1 VSGGLIGSPLAALA
15 QQPGKVP
22 RIGFISTTL
31 PGSSPAT
38 DAFLQGLRELAYVEG
53 RSIAIEWRWGR
64 GSTRQ
69 FPEFAADMVRLKVNI
84 IVAAN
89 DTAGHAA
96 QLATRTFPI
105 VIPDMADP
113 VGSGFVANLARPG
126 GNITGLTLQSFDIV
140 AKRLQL
146 FREAFPKAPR
156 IGLLVDS
163 TTLDSRQEAAEAET
177 AARVLGMQLQRLEVS
192 TSTGLEDAF
201 AALAT
206 EGANAVFTVGGT
218 LFYANRVQLAEQA
231 LKRQLTMMCGGR
243 DAVQAGCLMG
253 YSANL
258 EDLFRRAAIYV
269 DKILKG
275 ASPADLP
282 VEQPTKFE
290 LAINLKTAKALGI
303 TMPPWLLSRADEVI
317 E

>member
-1 VSGGLIGSPLAALA
+1 M
-15 QQPGKVP
+15 
-22 RIGFISTTL
+22 
-31 PGSSPAT
+31 
-38 DAFLQGLRELAYVEG
+38 
-53 RSIAIEWRWGR
+53 GR
-64 GSTRQ
+64 GSTKQ

-96 QLATRTFPI
+96 QLATRTIPI
-105 VIPDMADP
+105 VIPTMADP
-113 VGSGFVANLARPG
+113 VGAGFVASLARPG

-140 AKRLQL
+140 GKRLQL
-146 FREAFPKAPR
+146 FREAVPNVPR
-156 IGLLVDS
+156 IGLPVDI
-163 TTLDSRQEAAEAET
+163 TAIDFRQEAAEAEA
-177 AARVLGMQLQRLEVS
+177 AARMLGMQLQRLEVS
-192 TSTGLEDAF
+192 TSTELEDAF

-206 EGANAVFTVGGT
+206 KGGANAVFTAGGT
-218 LFYANRVQLAEQA
+218 LFYANRLQLAEQA
-231 LKRQLTMMCGGR
+231 LKSRLPMMCGGR
-243 DAVQAGCLMG
+243 DEIQAGCLMG

-275 ASPADLP
+275 ASPTDLP

-303 TMPPWLLSRADEVI
+303 TFARSEVEPHATEPKTWDIGSQRSPPISRNRVI
-317 E
+317 WCQGCG